1 VNRKKS
7 LIDLLIHDLTGPIS
21 IISTTANNLLSKEDK
36 YGRLTDRQKKNIDMI
51 LRNAIK
57 AKTYL
62 QDMIEVYRSEE
73 GVISKEEFIIED
85 VIKEAVYDAVEMIEP
100 NFFEEHVCNEE
111 KNDLVEIL
119 KRKDIFITIQ
129 GKYKDIPFFHDKKKI
144 VQILRNLVTN
154 ALKYRKKEIRIIVKG
169 EDELIIIVED
179 DGSGIPSEKQANI
192 FKRFLYKEKKDA
204 HIDFGS
210 GFGLSCVKSIVES
223 MGGSITLISET
234 DRGTRFIVRI
244 PHLKG

>member
-1 VNRKKS
+1 MNRKKS

-129 GKYKDIPFFHDKKKI
+129 GKYKDIPFFHDKK
-144 VQILRNLVTN
+144 R
-154 ALKYRKKEIRIIVKG
+154 
-169 EDELIIIVED
+169 
-179 DGSGIPSEKQANI
+179 
-192 FKRFLYKEKKDA
+192 
-204 HIDFGS
+204 
-210 GFGLSCVKSIVES
+210 
-223 MGGSITLISET
+223 
-234 DRGTRFIVRI
+234 
-244 PHLKG
+244 